1 MENYNLD
8 HLFANLMD
16 DLDNLVNDAKITSKK
31 PSRYLTEKY
40 QCRVCGKE
48 STLNN
53 VVHII
58 TQGFF
63 CPPCVPKKK

>member
-16 DLDNLVNDAKITSKK
+16 DLDDLVKGSKIEH
-31 PSRYLTEKY
+31 EKY

-48 STLNN
+48 NTISNT
-53 VVHII
+53 VHII